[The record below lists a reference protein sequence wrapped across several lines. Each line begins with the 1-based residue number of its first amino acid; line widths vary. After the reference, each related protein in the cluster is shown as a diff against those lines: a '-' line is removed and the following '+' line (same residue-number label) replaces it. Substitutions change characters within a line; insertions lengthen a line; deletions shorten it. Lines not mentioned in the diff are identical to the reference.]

1 MTVISYYSIAIRF
14 VLGDAYHSLSKE
26 ERRNLLHVI
35 RKRIIVILFSKIKT
49 CTIYRKA
56 LVLLLFLLLL
66 KLFLITLTIDF
77 Q

>member
-35 RKRIIVILFSKIKT
+35 RKRIIVILFSKIKHVQYIGKRWS
-49 CTIYRKA
+49 CYY
-56 LVLLLFLLLL
+56 FC
-66 KLFLITLTIDF
+66 FC
-77 Q
+77 